1 MVNDSVKYLH
11 AVFICKRSW
20 RNLDIRIMMKGSMV
34 KRSMA
39 MSRADGSKLGSSK
52 P

>member
-1 MVNDSVKYLH
+1 MVNESVKYLH

-20 RNLDIRIMMKGSMV
+20 RNLDIRIMMKGSVV
-34 KRSMA
+34 KRSTT
-39 MSRADGSKLGSSK
+39 MSRPDGTKLGSSK